1 MYSRSTFL
9 ALLLLLVPFQ
19 KPGDSFQRHYE
30 NAEAQR
36 RAGNLAAA
44 QAEYAIIL
52 AEAYHKLS
60 TVYSAQANPKQAI
73 VALESATTYAPDSQ
87 EVLIDLAIAYFHNE
101 DYKKALT
108 PLNTVIVR
116 DPKSTAAHHMLGKTH
131 FMLGEFVKST
141 SELELALRLAPKD
154 YDVAYTLGLAYLKQR
169 KLESARELY
178 DKMIEQLGDR
188 PQLRVLTGRAYRET
202 GYLTEAIEEFK
213 KAVSLD
219 TRFPRVHY
227 YLGLTYLLRD
237 GVNRLDDAVAEFKIE
252 LAAHPEEFFANYY
265 LGIASTVERNWAVA
279 IGFLRKASEIQPGN
293 ADPYYFLGQAYL
305 GLEKYEEAIEVLR
318 KSIALNPHLQHND
331 YQVTNAHFRLGQA
344 LLKVGNTEEGQKEL
358 KIAADLKSKA
368 FKRDEAKVEAF
379 TNVVQADEQSKFPE
393 LVLPEGV
400 IGESSPLD
408 EKAKQELKSSEAYYT
423 KVIGSAHNNVGLL
436 WAERKDFRAASE
448 QFRLAARWDPQLEG
462 INFNWGLACYKAE
475 LFQEAVSPLEKE
487 LQDHP
492 TNYSAKQL
500 LGLSYFMMDNYSQ
513 ASALLTEV
521 VANKPNE
528 AALYYPLALSLIK
541 QGKKEEANQ
550 VIQQMLTMGGTSPQ
564 LHILLSQASYDQGD
578 SAKALEEL
586 RTAISL
592 DDKVRLAHYYTGVI
606 YLKLGRFDEAK
617 KEFAAELALNPNDV
631 QAKYH
636 LGYVLLAGQETE
648 PGLKLMREVIQSKP
662 DFADAHYELGKALL
676 QKGDIKAAV
685 ESLEIAA
692 KLDPQKSHVHY
703 QLGRAYLAAGR
714 KSEGEKELEISKE
727 LKEKERGQAN

>member
-30 NAEAQR
+30 NAEAQH

-60 TVYSAQANPKQAI
+60 AVYSAQANPKQAI
-73 VALESATTYAPDSQ
+73 VALESATTYAPYSQ

-101 DYKKALT
+101 DYKKALA

-131 FMLGEFVKST
+131 FMLGEFDKST
-141 SELELALRLAPKD
+141 SELEFALSLAPKD

-169 KLESARELY
+169 KLGPARELY
-178 DKMIEQLGDR
+178 DRMIEKLGDR
-188 PQLRVLTGRAYRET
+188 PQLRVLIGRAYRET
-202 GYLTEAIEEFK
+202 GYLTEAIDEFK
-213 KAVSLD
+213 KAITLD
-219 TRFPRVHY
+219 ARFPRVHY

-237 GVNRLDDAVAEFKIE
+237 GVSRLGDAVAEFKIE

-265 LGIASTVERNWAVA
+265 LGIASTVDRNWAVA
-279 IGFLRKASEIQPGN
+279 IPFLRKASEIQPNN

-318 KSIALNPHLQHND
+318 KSISLNPYLQHND
-331 YQVTNAHFRLGQA
+331 YQVTNAHFRLGQT
-344 LLKVGNTEEGQKEL
+344 LLKVGKTEEGQKEL

-379 TNVVQADEQSKFPE
+379 TNADDRNKFPE

-400 IGESSPLD
+400 IGESSPVD
-408 EKAKQELKSSEAYYT
+408 EKAKQELKSSETYYT

-448 QFRLAARWDPQLEG
+448 QFRLAARWDPQLKG

-475 LFQEAVSPLEKE
+475 LFQEAISPLEKE
-487 LQDHP
+487 LQDQP
-492 TNYSAKQL
+492 TNFSAKQL
-500 LGLSYFMMDNYSQ
+500 LGLSYFMTDNYLQ

-550 VIQQMLTMGGTSPQ
+550 VIQQMLTMGGSSPQ

-586 RTAISL
+586 RTALAL

-606 YLKLGRFDEAK
+606 YLKLGRFEEAK
-617 KEFAAELALNPNDV
+617 KEFGAELALNPNDV

-636 LGYVLLAGQETE
+636 LGYVLLANQEIE
-648 PGLKLMREVIQSKP
+648 PGLKLMREVIQIKP
-662 DFADAHYELGKALL
+662 DFADAHYEMGKALL
-676 QKGDIKAAV
+676 QKGDVKAAV
-685 ESLEIAA
+685 ERLEIAA

-714 KSEGEKELEISKE
+714 KTEGDKELGISRE